1 MDDMLRFGFAPARFE
16 EKVVYGAQRPGYP
29 SESVDLA
36 HVRDWISFVQKNGV
50 RRVCCLLPSKQLA
63 YYRVD
68 LLDTYREAFGKP
80 NVSHAPI
87 EDYHL
92 CDDGILERTILPF
105 LIDSDEAGTPVVVH
119 CSGGF
124 GRTGHILAAWLVRRR
139 GLSVDDALEIVS
151 RERNPREAIHFG
163 YATEK
168 GLRCLLGKT
177 G

>member
-1 MDDMLRFGFAPARFE
+1 MARFGFAPARPE
-16 EKVVYGAQRPGYP
+16 ETVVYGAQRPGYR

-36 HVRDWISFVQKNGV
+36 HVRDWISFVQKSGV
-50 RRVCCLLPSKQLA
+50 RRVCCLLPSKQFA

-68 LLDTYREAFGKP
+68 LLDTYHEAFGEP
-80 NVSHAPI
+80 NVSHAAI

-92 CDDGILERTILPF
+92 CDHGTLEDTILPF
-105 LIDSDEAGTPVVVH
+105 LVESDETGTPVVVH
-119 CSGGF
+119 CSGGL

-139 GLSVDDALEIVS
+139 GLSVDEALEIVS
-151 RERNPREAIHFG
+151 RERNPREAVECG

-168 GLRCLLGKT
+168 ELRCLLGGKA